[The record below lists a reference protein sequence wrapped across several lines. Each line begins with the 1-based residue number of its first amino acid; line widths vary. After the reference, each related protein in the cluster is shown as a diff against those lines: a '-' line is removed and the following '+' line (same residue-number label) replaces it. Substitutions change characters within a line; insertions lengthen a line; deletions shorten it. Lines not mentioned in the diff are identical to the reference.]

1 MNSIWNVISNP
12 QEEINLVSEPS
23 SSVLHLEVVTQTF
36 NLLIVKEMYNDN
48 SYLLDNSK
56 LGLP

>member
-12 QEEINLVSEPS
+12 QEETNLVSEPS
-23 SSVLHLEVVTQTF
+23 SSVLHLEVVNQTF
-36 NLLIVKEMYNDN
+36 NLLIVKEMYNGN

-56 LGLP
+56 SGLP